1 MKFILT
7 ALSIIILRCCW
18 GPSDYQIMQ
27 SLEPEDKSLKELSG
41 LYNIT
46 QISYA
51 DVSTFNLNISFD
63 KNTKQASGFS
73 GCNRFFGSYSLDN
86 DMLKF
91 GVMVST
97 KMLCQDEA
105 NTIESQLLKALDDAN
120 TIFFSESG
128 FSLFKNKTLLV
139 VATKEVQTKL
149 SFEYGASSRGY
160 FKHIKIDNKQ
170 ISVSSKRGNDVLLKN
185 CSESDWNKLIRAIEN
200 IEIKHIENLDPP
212 SKNHQ
217 FDGAPM
223 ARLTITK
230 NGTVYKTKG
239 FDHGNPPMAI
249 VSLVK
254 EILSIAENIE

>member
-1 MKFILT
+1 MKFILST
-7 ALSIIILRCCW
+7 LSIIILRCCW

-27 SLEPEDKSLKELSG
+27 SLEPENSTLKELSG
-41 LYNIT
+41 LYNIA

-73 GCNRFFGSYSLDN
+73 GCNRFYGSYLLDN
-86 DMLKF
+86 EMLKF
-91 GVMVST
+91 GAMAST
-97 KMLCQDEA
+97 KMLCQDAA
-105 NTIESQLLKALDDAN
+105 NAIESKMLKALEDAN
-120 TIFFSESG
+120 TILFSESG

-139 VATKEVQTKL
+139 VATKEIQTML

-160 FKHIKIDNKQ
+160 FKHIKIDNKH
-170 ISVSSKRGNDVLLKN
+170 ISVSSKRGKDAIIKN
-185 CSESDWNKLIRAIEN
+185 CSESDWNKLVSAIEN
-200 IEIKHIENLDPP
+200 IEVKYIENLDPP
-212 SKNHQ
+212 SKKHQ

-230 NGTVYKTKG
+230 NGTVYKTQG
-239 FDHGNPPMAI
+239 FDDGNPPEAI
-249 VSLVK
+249 ASLVK